1 MVSQG
6 KSKFAIA
13 CVRMILG
20 KVRVEGLTGQRRE
33 TNVRYEFGFKKNL
46 KNLGCK

>member
-20 KVRVEGLTGQRRE
+20 KVRVEGLTGQQRE
-33 TNVRYEFGFKKNL
+33 TNVRYEFGFKKIL